1 MFRWTHYVPHR
12 LKPISTMSKRGVP
25 LHPIALVVT
34 LAMALTGCSGEADGP
49 ARQEGASPEPAG
61 SVTGSVWVADEDGD
75 SITVIDASTNAVIAT
90 LDGIEEPHN
99 VQMGPGGD
107 TVYAVSG
114 SENLLVAIDAAT
126 FAVKATAPTGAEPA
140 HVIEANGK
148 VYVTNAAD
156 GTVSVYRAP
165 ELQPTGRIT
174 LGGMPHGL
182 RPAGDGSIIVVAN
195 TMAGALDVIDPATD
209 TLLGAVPVGAGPA
222 QVAVTADGRYAYT
235 GISDPSS
242 VAKVDLATRT
252 VVGTVSVPTPP
263 VQVFLAPDGE
273 TVVSADQGTR
283 DRPGNTASVID
294 THSMTVRSRVNT
306 GSGPHGVV
314 IDDTGTRAW
323 VTNSYSDTV
332 SVIELA
338 TSSVAATVPTGAEP
352 TGISYSIRR
361 PAPGASTTTTLKLPE
376 PATSSQEESPDD
388 HGH

>member
-1 MFRWTHYVPHR
+1 
-12 LKPISTMSKRGVP
+12 MSKWGVL
-25 LHPIALVVT
+25 LHPIAVIAV
-34 LAMALTGCSGEADGP
+34 LAMALASCSGEADGP
-49 ARQEGASPEPAG
+49 ARQEGPSPEPAG
-61 SVTGSVWVADEDGD
+61 SVTGSVWVANEDGD
-75 SITVIDASTNAVIAT
+75 SMTVIDASTNAVIAT

-99 VQMGPGGD
+99 VQVGAGGD

-126 FAVKATAPTGAEPA
+126 FAVAATAPTGAEPA

-156 GTVSVYRAP
+156 GTVSVYRSP
-165 ELQPTGRIT
+165 GLQPTGRIT

-182 RPAGDGSIIVVAN
+182 RPAGDGSVIVVAN

-209 TLLGAVPVGAGPA
+209 TLLGSAPVGRGPA

-235 GISDPSS
+235 GISEPSS

-252 VVGTVSVPTPP
+252 VVGTAPTPTSP
-263 VQVFLAPDGE
+263 VQVFLTPDGE

-294 THSMTVRSRVNT
+294 TRSMTVRSRVDT

-338 TSSVAATVPTGAEP
+338 TSSVGATVRTGAEP
-352 TGISYSIRR
+352 TGISYSVRR
-361 PAPGASTTTTLKLPE
+361 PAPGASTTTTLKVPE
-376 PATSSQEESPDD
+376 PATSNRKEPSND